1 LPIEEGG
8 DPSMEILQIWN
19 SVRNMI
25 TYTQD
30 EPAEA
35 PYWNGGEE
43 EEEEEE
49 EEIIDLCDE

>member
-1 LPIEEGG
+1 
-8 DPSMEILQIWN
+8 MEILQIWN
-19 SVRNMI
+19 SVTHPRPERRNMI